1 MVWILTLW
9 MRTLRVIADV
19 LGLISITMKVFFL
32 LIMVFVA
39 DLLLLRKVADW
50 RCVIRASRAVCA
62 SVTAGL
68 DLGWLGVRAA
78 IFVGLLIL
86 CWHVPRLRPSSG
98 LPAHHPYVVVGA
110 LRGTAPS
117 VWLPANR

>member
-1 MVWILTLW
+1 VG
-9 MRTLRVIADV
+9 RCFDVIAGVQLWERMTVD
-19 LGLISITMKVFFL
+19 GLHTDLVHEGAASDCRCFWLDLNHDEGVFL
-32 LIMVFVA
+32 LIIGFVA

-86 CWHVPRLRPSSG
+86 CWHVPRL
-98 LPAHHPYVVVGA
+98 
-110 LRGTAPS
+110 
-117 VWLPANR
+117 